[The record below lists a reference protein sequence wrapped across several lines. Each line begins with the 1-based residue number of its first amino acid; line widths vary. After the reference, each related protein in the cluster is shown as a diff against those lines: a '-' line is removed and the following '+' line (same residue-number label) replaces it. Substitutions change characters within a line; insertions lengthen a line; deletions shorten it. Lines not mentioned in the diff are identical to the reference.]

1 MPSPRPKAAT
11 AAPEAGGRAD
21 ARRQH
26 KRAAILA
33 IARDAFFRDGYHG
46 TSMSE
51 LASRV
56 GGSKGT
62 LYSHFRSKAE
72 LFHAV
77 VADFLAAHAEDIA
90 NTIDAGGPPRKTL
103 RRFSQR
109 FLEVLLRPENLALIR
124 LVYAE
129 AHRFPE
135 VGRAFYESGPREAE
149 ARLVA
154 YLESAIAAG
163 HLRPD
168 TDPPTAARQLFLLS
182 QGWLYHLRMWNV
194 APPPTSADIERAAQE
209 AVGTFLAAYE
219 SEAIGPEAS

>member
-1 MPSPRPKAAT
+1 MPKPRNHAART
-11 AAPEAGGRAD
+11 D

-51 LASRV
+51 LATRV

-77 VADFLAAHAEDIA
+77 VADFLAGHAEDVA
-90 NTIDAGGPPRKTL
+90 STIEAGGPPRETL
-103 RRFSQR
+103 LRFSQR
-109 FLEVLLRPENLALIR
+109 FLEVILRPENLALIR

-149 ARLVA
+149 ARLGA

-163 HLRPD
+163 HLRSGS
-168 TDPPTAARQLFLLS
+168 DPTTAARHLILLS
-182 QGWLYHLRMWNV
+182 QSWLYHLRMWNV
-194 APPPTSADIERAAQE
+194 APSPTSAEIERAAE
-209 AVGTFLAAYE
+209 DAVRTFLAAYGDDAVE
-219 SEAIGPEAS
+219 RQRS